1 MHTVPYTNSYDVAH
15 TMSNLSPNHP
25 DGALARR

>member
-1 MHTVPYTNSYDVAH
+1 MHTVLHITSYDVSH